1 MKQDGDA
8 LDRRELFRVLGAGLA
23 ARQASAQ
30 HHQPGSAPPPEVA
43 SYQPRFFSRAQYE
56 TVDRLCEL
64 IIPADDMGPGAHQAG
79 VPFYIDTVLHYTAA
93 DRQSWLQGL
102 EDVERA
108 AAARFGR
115 AFLECTATEEDQLL
129 ATMAANEAKPETDLE
144 KFFGRLK
151 ALTIEAYCFSEPAR
165 RDYFGYRG
173 DTILAEFP
181 GCTHPEH
188 QR

>member
-1 MKQDGDA
+1 MRDEA

-23 ARQASAQ
+23 ARHASAQ
-30 HHQPGSAPPPEVA
+30 HHEPGSAPPLDTA
-43 SYQPRFFSRAQYE
+43 SYQPRVFSRPRYG

-79 VPFYIDTVLHYTAA
+79 VPFYIDTVLHYTPGEQQA
-93 DRQSWLQGL
+93 WLHGL
-102 EDVERA
+102 DGVEHA

-115 AFLECTATEEDQLL
+115 AFLECNAEEQKQLL
-129 ATMAANEAKPETDLE
+129 AAMAANEANPETDTE
-144 KFFGRLK
+144 RFFARMK
-151 ALTIEAYCFSEPAR
+151 ALTIEAYCFSEAAR

-173 DTILAEFP
+173 DTMLAEFP

>member
-1 MKQDGDA
+1 MRESEA
-8 LDRRELFRVLGAGLA
+8 LGRRELFRVLGAGLA
-23 ARQASAQ
+23 ARHASAQ
-30 HHQPGSAPPPEVA
+30 HHEPGSAPPLDIA

-56 TVDRLCEL
+56 TVDRLCDL
-64 IIPADDMGPGAHQAG
+64 IIPADDLGPGAHQAG
-79 VPFYIDTVLHYTAA
+79 VPFYIDTVLHYTAG

-102 EDVERA
+102 ADVERA

-115 AFLECTATEEDQLL
+115 VFLECTASGQDQLI
-129 ATMAANEAKPETDLE
+129 ATMAANEGKPETDLE

-151 ALTIEAYCFSEPAR
+151 ALTIEAYCFSEPAQ

>member
-1 MKQDGDA
+1 MKRDFDA

-30 HHQPGSAPPPEVA
+30 HHQPGSASPLDTA
-43 SYQPRFFSRAQYE
+43 SYQPRFFSPRQYQ

-93 DRQSWLQGL
+93 DQPSWLQGL
-102 EDVERA
+102 ADVERA

-115 AFLECTATEEDQLL
+115 IFLECTATEQDQLIAIM
-129 ATMAANEAKPETDLE
+129 ATNEGTPETDLE
-144 KFFGRLK
+144 KFFVRLK

>member
-1 MKQDGDA
+1 MKHDSVA

-23 ARQASAQ
+23 ARHMSAQ
-30 HHQPGSAPPPEVA
+30 HHEPGSAPRLDIA
-43 SYQPRFFSRAQYE
+43 SYQPRFFSRGQYQ
-56 TVDRLCEL
+56 TVDRLCDT

-79 VPFYIDTVLHYTAA
+79 VPFYIDTLLHYTAGEQ
-93 DRQSWLQGL
+93 QSWLQGL
-102 EDVERA
+102 KDVERA

-115 AFLECTATEEDQLL
+115 AFLECTATEQEQIV
-129 ATMAANEAKPETDLE
+129 ATMAANEGKPETDLE
-144 KFFGRLK
+144 QFFGRLK

-173 DTILAEFP
+173 DTVLTDFP

>member
-23 ARQASAQ
+23 VRHASAQ
-30 HHQPGSAPPPEVA
+30 HHPPGSAPPPDIA
-43 SYQPRFFSRAQYE
+43 SYQPRFFSRAQYQ

-64 IIPADDMGPGAHQAG
+64 IIPADAIGPGAHQAG
-79 VPFYIDTVLHYTAA
+79 VPFYIDTILRYTAT
-93 DRQSWLQGL
+93 DQQSWLHGL
-102 EDVERA
+102 EVVERV

-115 AFLECTATEEDQLL
+115 AFLECTATEQDQLI
-129 ATMAANEAKPETDLE
+129 AAMAANEGKPETDLE
-144 KFFGRLK
+144 RFFGRLK
-151 ALTIEAYCFSEPAR
+151 ALTIEAYCFSDPAQ

-173 DTILAEFP
+173 DTMLAEFP

>member
-1 MKQDGDA
+1 MRDEV
-8 LDRRELFRVLGAGLA
+8 LDRRELFRVLGAGMA
-23 ARQASAQ
+23 ARHVSAQ
-30 HHQPGSAPPPEVA
+30 HHQPGSAPPPDIA
-43 SYQPRFFSRAQYE
+43 SYQPRFFSRAQYQ

-93 DRQSWLQGL
+93 DQPSWLQGL
-102 EDVERA
+102 AGVERA

-115 AFLECTATEEDQLL
+115 AFLECSATEQDQLI
-129 ATMAANEAKPETDLE
+129 ATMAANEGKPETGLE
-144 KFFGRLK
+144 KFFGSLK

-165 RDYFGYRG
+165 REYFRYHG
-173 DTILAEFP
+173 DTMLAEFP

>member
-1 MKQDGDA
+1 MKQDGEA

-23 ARQASAQ
+23 AHHASAQ
-30 HHQPGSAPPPEVA
+30 HHEPGSAPPLDIA

-64 IIPADDMGPGAHQAG
+64 IIPGDNMGPGAHQAG

-93 DRQSWLQGL
+93 DQPSWLHGL
-102 EDVERA
+102 ARVERS

-115 AFLECTATEEDQLL
+115 AFLECTAAEQEQIV
-129 ATMAANEAKPETDLE
+129 ATMAANEGKPETNLE
-144 KFFGRLK
+144 QFFGRLK

-173 DTILAEFP
+173 DTMLAEFP